1 MKVINHDMPEPY
13 KYETD
18 YRKIPREYLNP
29 RIPQG
34 REMVKW
40 APFATMPQQYEEIN
54 QHIRDQDKIEKPE
67 LSESA
72 LADLNHV
79 LLEKMFY
86 NPVSTIKYW
95 HNGYIK
101 YLKCEIHKF
110 DKQLNMLHVIN
121 EENKQVMYLNMDCIM
136 EIE

>member
-29 RIPQG
+29 RKPHG
-34 REMVKW
+34 RRMIKW
-40 APFATMPQQYEEIN
+40 APFATMPQQYEKIN
-54 QHIRDQDKIEKPE
+54 QHIRNQDKIEKPE
-67 LSESA
+67 LSESP

-86 NPVSTIKYW
+86 NPISTIKY
-95 HNGYIK
+95 
-101 YLKCEIHKF
+101 
-110 DKQLNMLHVIN
+110 
-121 EENKQVMYLNMDCIM
+121 
-136 EIE
+136 

>member
-1 MKVINHDMPEPY
+1 MKVVNHDMPEPY

-29 RIPQG
+29 RIPHG
-34 REMVKW
+34 RGMIKW

-101 YLKCEIHKF
+101 ELKCEIHKF
-110 DKQLNMLHVIN
+110 DKMMNSLQVIN
-121 EENKQVMYLNMDCIM
+121 YEDKGIMYLDMDCIM

>member
-29 RIPQG
+29 RIPHG
-34 REMVKW
+34 RGMVKW

-54 QHIRDQDKIEKPE
+54 QHIRDQNKIDKPE

-72 LADLNHV
+72 LDDLNNV
-79 LLEKMFY
+79 LAEKIFY
-86 NPVSTIKYW
+86 NPQALIKYW
-95 HNGYIK
+95 EDGYFKEIA
-101 YLKCEIHKF
+101 CEINKF
-110 DKQLNMLHVIN
+110 DSEHKKLEVIA
-121 EENKQVMYLNMDCIM
+121 EDKKVRLSMDCIVS
-136 EIE
+136 IE

>member
-18 YRKIPREYLNP
+18 YRNIPREYLNP
-29 RIPQG
+29 RIPHG
-34 REMVKW
+34 RGMIKW

-72 LADLNHV
+72 LDDLNNV
-79 LLEKMFY
+79 LAEKIFY
-86 NPVSTIKYW
+86 NPQALIKYW
-95 HNGYIK
+95 EDGYFKEIA
-101 YLKCEIHKF
+101 CEINKF
-110 DKQLNMLHVIN
+110 DSEHKKLEVIA
-121 EENKQVMYLNMDCIM
+121 EDKKVRLSMDCIVS
-136 EIE
+136 IE

>member
-29 RIPQG
+29 RIPHG
-34 REMVKW
+34 RGMIKW

-72 LADLNHV
+72 LDDLNNV
-79 LLEKMFY
+79 LAEKIFY
-86 NPVSTIKYW
+86 NPQALIKYW
-95 HNGYIK
+95 EDGYFKEIA
-101 YLKCEIHKF
+101 CEINKF
-110 DKQLNMLHVIN
+110 DSEHKKLEVIA
-121 EENKQVMYLNMDCIM
+121 EDKKVRLSMDCIVS
-136 EIE
+136 IE

>member
-29 RIPQG
+29 RIPHG
-34 REMVKW
+34 RGMIKW

-72 LADLNHV
+72 LDDLNNV
-79 LLEKMFY
+79 LAEKIFY
-86 NPVSTIKYW
+86 NPQALIKYW
-95 HNGYIK
+95 GDGYFKEIA
-101 YLKCEIHKF
+101 CEINKF
-110 DKQLNMLHVIN
+110 DSEHKKLEVIA
-121 EENKQVMYLNMDCIM
+121 EDKKVRLSMDCIVS
-136 EIE
+136 IE

>member
-13 KYETD
+13 KYESD

-29 RIPQG
+29 HIPHG
-34 REMVKW
+34 RGMIKW

-72 LADLNHV
+72 LDDLNNV
-79 LLEKMFY
+79 LAEKIFY
-86 NPVSTIKYW
+86 NPQALIKYW
-95 HNGYIK
+95 EDGYFKEIA
-101 YLKCEIHKF
+101 CEINKF
-110 DKQLNMLHVIN
+110 DSEHKKLEVIA
-121 EENKQVMYLNMDCIM
+121 EHKKVRLSMDCIVS
-136 EIE
+136 IE

>member
-13 KYETD
+13 KYESD

-29 RIPQG
+29 RIPHG
-34 REMVKW
+34 RGMIKW

-72 LADLNHV
+72 LDDLNNV
-79 LLEKMFY
+79 LAEKIFY
-86 NPVSTIKYW
+86 NPQALIKYW
-95 HNGYIK
+95 EDGYFKEIA
-101 YLKCEIHKF
+101 CEINKF
-110 DKQLNMLHVIN
+110 DSEHKKLEVIA
-121 EENKQVMYLNMDCIM
+121 EDKKVRLSMDCIVS
-136 EIE
+136 IE

>member
-1 MKVINHDMPEPY
+1 
-13 KYETD
+13 
-18 YRKIPREYLNP
+18 
-29 RIPQG
+29 
-34 REMVKW
+34 MVKW

-110 DKQLNMLHVIN
+110 DKQLNMLQVIN
-121 EENKQVMYLNMDCIM
+121 EENKQVMYLDMDCIM

>member
-18 YRKIPREYLNP
+18 YRKIPREYLNL
-29 RIPQG
+29 RIPHG
-34 REMVKW
+34 RGMIKW

-72 LADLNHV
+72 LDDLNNV
-79 LLEKMFY
+79 LAEKIFY
-86 NPVSTIKYW
+86 NPQALIKYW
-95 HNGYIK
+95 EDGYFKEIA
-101 YLKCEIHKF
+101 CEINKF
-110 DKQLNMLHVIN
+110 DSEHKKLEVIA
-121 EENKQVMYLNMDCIM
+121 EDKKVRLSMDCIVS
-136 EIE
+136 IE